1 MFLSYRT
8 LASVC
13 FGIVYP
19 LPNGHKL
26 LDKFKKI
33 DGGGDDDDDGMAI
46 IIMTFEINRETG
58 R

>member
-8 LASVC
+8 LASFC
-13 FGIVYP
+13 FGMVYP

-26 LDKFKKI
+26 LDKFLKI
-33 DGGGDDDDDGMAI
+33 DGDDDDDDDGMAKI
-46 IIMTFEINRETG
+46 TMTFKINRETG